1 MADLARVAQH
11 IISFARSI
19 VAVFSASTVAIIS
32 CGVVPAL
39 LMRLPFDAMIHPSRP
54 FLLFALAYSATVGV
68 PFFFVLS
75 RRRRLTV
82 GTYMAYGV
90 ELACLAMIAL
100 GFDYSAPSLWETRR
114 LFDLSWIVLT
124 SGVPAGLA
132 AGVVAYAAMRVG
144 QT

>member
-1 MADLARVAQH
+1 MADIARVAQH
-11 IISFARSI
+11 VITVARSI
-19 VAVFSASTVAIIS
+19 IAVFSASTVAIIA
-32 CGVVPAL
+32 CGVVPVL
-39 LMRLPFDAMIHPSRP
+39 LMRMPFDAVLHPSRP

-75 RRRRLTV
+75 RRRQLTV
-82 GTYMAYGV
+82 GTYVVYGI

-100 GFDYSAPSLWETRR
+100 GFDYSAPSLLEGRR

-132 AGVVAYAAMRVG
+132 AGVVAYIAMRLG
-144 QT
+144 QP